1 MILVVEQRGVFSTSK
16 SRENGLPGEPNFNQ
30 LKPQ

>member
-1 MILVVEQRGVFSTSK
+1 MILVAEQRGVFLPQN
-16 SRENGLPGEPNFNQ
+16 RENRLPGEPNFNQ